1 MTAPDT
7 TLPVKSELR
16 HGTPRPRW
24 YVAHTQPNAEMRA
37 ILNLERQGFATY
49 LPRYLKQRR
58 HARRVD
64 IVPAPVF
71 PRYLFVSIDLA
82 CQRWLSIRSTV
93 GVSRLVTQGD
103 RPLPVPDGI
112 VDSLIGR
119 HDETGH
125 VRLLAPP
132 GLQAGDQVRVLA
144 GAFEETLG
152 LLEQITDEQRV
163 IILLD
168 LLGRKVRVTL
178 DSGLIAAA

>member
-7 TLPVKSELR
+7 T
-16 HGTPRPRW
+16 RPGPSQAHARW

-37 ILNLERQGFATY
+37 VLNLERQGFATY

-71 PRYLFVSIDLA
+71 PRYLFVAIDLA
-82 CQRWLSIRSTV
+82 RQRWLSIRSTV

-103 RPLPVPDGI
+103 APMPVPDGI
-112 VDSLIGR
+112 VESLIGR
-119 HDETGH
+119 HDETGF

-132 GLQAGDQVRVLA
+132 GLQVGDRVRVLG
-144 GAFEETLG
+144 GAFEEALG

-163 IILLD
+163 TILLD

>member
-1 MTAPDT
+1 MTAPDIT
-7 TLPVKSELR
+7 PPRPRQSE
-16 HGTPRPRW
+16 PRPRW

-64 IVPAPVF
+64 IVPTPVF
-71 PRYLFVSIDLA
+71 PRYLFVAIDLTR
-82 CQRWLSIRSTV
+82 QRWLSIRSTI
-93 GVSRLVTQGD
+93 GISRLVTQGD
-103 RPLPVPDGI
+103 APLHVPDGI
-112 VDSLIGR
+112 VESLIGR
-119 HDETGH
+119 HDEAGF

-132 GLQAGDQVRVLA
+132 GLEVGDRVRVLG
-144 GAFEETLG
+144 GAFEEALG

-163 IILLD
+163 TILLD